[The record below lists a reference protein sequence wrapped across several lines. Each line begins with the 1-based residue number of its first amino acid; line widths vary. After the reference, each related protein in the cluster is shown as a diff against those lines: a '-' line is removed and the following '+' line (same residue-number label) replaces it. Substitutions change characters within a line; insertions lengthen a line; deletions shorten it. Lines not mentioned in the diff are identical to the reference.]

1 MRQHTF
7 IFFATA
13 ILFGAAFLRIAD
25 LHRFPPGLHYDE
37 AADMLLSRDI
47 AWYGYQ
53 PFPVVQAY
61 SGREALFYYIAAP
74 MLRIFGTHIMAARLT
89 SAFLGILTVAAAI
102 ALGRALLGKRNQA
115 IALMAG
121 AWLAVS
127 GPQVWLTRQGF
138 RTSPQP
144 LLEAL
149 GLWLLWI
156 ALRRVRRWMLPA
168 ILAGVFSGLALY
180 VYMAGRVFP
189 LWLAFVLLV
198 LVVLDRQFRS
208 LRIQQVLVFLAALAV
223 TAVPIAAFYLTHLDV
238 FTDRLAQLAPTSQT
252 PTLLESLWLH
262 LGMFFIRGDPLLR
275 YNLDVGRPFFDP
287 LTGLLLLIGL
297 GVAAYRLIHCQSP
310 LEKTSAAFVLL
321 CPLLI
326 APSVIAVQGFPP
338 SHMRSVAMVPLIFF
352 LPALGATFLGRLR
365 VSLSPLSIVWRG
377 DQGVRS
383 EIPYL
388 LPTLLF
394 LALGIHTWR
403 DYQAWGGRVDL
414 FYDSDGD
421 LNLAAEWLEK
431 TVPPTSETHFY
442 IASKYYEHPTILAHD
457 LDPKRIHWM
466 MDDHLILPPP
476 NQSAIYIFPR
486 SINPS
491 NASAWRDLLASG
503 IAQDIPPGPDG
514 SPAFAAYHF
523 TSNVTTRPLPR
534 IPLYANVKDILQ
546 LRGADL
552 PPAKSGQR
560 ARALL
565 YWEVLAAPGRADL
578 TPVVVLTDAW
588 NNEIARTMPYFEHTD
603 RWQPGMWIIQNV
615 ELDIPPGNPPGEYTV
630 KVAWIGKARQND
642 YLPLLDD
649 QQRFA
654 GLWAE
659 IKPLNVMPD
668 TSVSTAIPYGAQEIL
683 PGIYANVIT
692 FPPAQIA
699 QGEHLRFVVN
709 WFATRSSNHDKPLQL
724 EATWGAFD
732 LVARKV
738 LWSGHPVHDTY
749 PIRDWTPTQLIL
761 DRYDIQIPPDFPP
774 GDYTLDLI
782 TEGARYPIFSTRIK
796 VNAVARTFALPSLA
810 QKTDLRFG
818 SAITLAGYEVQKTG
832 DKVTVKLAWRAIATP
847 DRDYTVFVHL
857 VRPDGTIFS
866 QQDSPLSRPTSQWVA
881 NEVVVDSYTLAAP
894 TGEYTIAVG
903 LYLQES
909 GLRLPVN
916 DSSGAALGD
925 SVRLTTQPLQTQP

>member
-1 MRQHTF
+1 MRRHTF
-7 IFFATA
+7 ILFATA
-13 ILFGAAFLRIAD
+13 ILLGAAFLRIAD

-89 SAFLGILTVAAAI
+89 SAFLGILTVAGTI

-115 IALMAG
+115 VALMAG
-121 AWLAVS
+121 AWLAIS

-156 ALRRVRRWMLPA
+156 ALRRVRRWMPPA
-168 ILAGVFSGLALY
+168 ILGGVFSGFALY
-180 VYMAGRVFP
+180 VYMAGRIFP
-189 LWLAFVLLV
+189 LWLAFLLII
-198 LVVLDRQFRS
+198 LIVLDKQSRS
-208 LRIQQVLVFLAALAV
+208 LRIQQVLVFFAALAV
-223 TAVPIAAFYLTHLDV
+223 TAVPIGAFYLTHLDV

-287 LTGLLLLIGL
+287 LSGLLLLIGL
-297 GVAAYRLIHCQSP
+297 GVAAYRLIRCDSP
-310 LEKTSAAFVLL
+310 LEKASAAFILL
-321 CPLLI
+321 CPFLI
-326 APSVIAVQGFPP
+326 TPSVIAVQGFPP

-352 LPALGATFLGRLR
+352 LPALGAALIGRLFQR
-365 VSLSPLSIVWRG
+365 FTARANSPSLLAERG
-377 DQGVRS
+377 VGGEVALA
-383 EIPYL
+383 IL
-388 LPTLLF
+388 LV
-394 LALGIHTWR
+394 LALGILTWR
-403 DYQAWGGRVDL
+403 DYQAWGGCVDL

-431 TVPPTSETHFY
+431 TVPPTADTHFY
-442 IASKYYEHPTILAHD
+442 IASRYYEHPTILAHD
-457 LDPKRIHWM
+457 LNPKFIHWM

-486 SINPS
+486 SVNAS
-491 NASAWRDLLASG
+491 NAAAWRDLLASG
-503 IAQDIPPGPDG
+503 TAEDLPLGPDG
-514 SPAFAAYHF
+514 SPAFAAFHF

-534 IPLYANVKDILQ
+534 IPLYANVKDTLQ

-565 YWEVLAAPGRADL
+565 YWEVLAAPGRDDL

-615 ELDIPPGNPPGEYTV
+615 ELDIPQGNPPGEYTV

-649 QQRFA
+649 QKRFA
-654 GLWAE
+654 GLWVE
-659 IKPLNVMPD
+659 IRPLNVSAN
-668 TSVSTAIPYGAQEIL
+668 TTASLTPPQGAQEIL
-683 PGIYANVIT
+683 PGIFAAV
-692 FPPAQIA
+692 PSLPGQIA
-699 QGEHLRFVVN
+699 QGERLRFTVN
-709 WFATRSSNHDKPLQL
+709 WLATRPANHDKPIQL
-724 EATWGAFD
+724 VTERTDGT
-732 LVARKV
+732 RRSV
-738 LWSGHPVHDTY
+738 LWSGQPVHDTY
-749 PIRDWTPTQLIL
+749 PIRDWTPTQQII
-761 DRYDIQIPPDFPP
+761 DRYDVQIPPDFAP
-774 GDYTLDLI
+774 GDYRLSLI
-782 TEGARYPIFSTRIK
+782 TEGGLRPVFSTPIK
-796 VNAVARTFALPSLA
+796 VNAVTRNFTLPTLA
-810 QKTDLRFG
+810 QKADLRFG
-818 SAITLAGYEVQKTG
+818 RAITLAGYEVQKTG
-832 DKVTVKLAWRAIATP
+832 DKVTVKLAWQARATP

-857 VRPDGTIFS
+857 ARHDGAIFS
-866 QQDSPLSRPTSQWVA
+866 QEDRSPSRPTSQWVE

-894 TGEYTIAVG
+894 PGEYTITVG
-903 LYLQES
+903 LYLQEN

-925 SVRLTTQPLQTQP
+925 SVRLTTQP